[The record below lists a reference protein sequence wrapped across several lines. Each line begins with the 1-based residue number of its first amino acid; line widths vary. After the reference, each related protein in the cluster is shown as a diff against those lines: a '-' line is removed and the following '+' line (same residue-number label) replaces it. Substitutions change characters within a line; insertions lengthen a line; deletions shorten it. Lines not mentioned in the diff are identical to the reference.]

1 MKILSHIGDQS
12 VPRIEADVPGS
23 QVVLI
28 PGDGQIADDVDG
40 EVLITW
46 AWGSENLEDALAQ
59 GVRWVHTLGTG
70 VDRFPLHLVG
80 DRVLTC
86 SRGASAVP
94 IAEWVMAHLL
104 TFEKNVPGI
113 WLDEPGDRWHLASLG
128 GLDGRTLALIGL
140 GGIGQAIA
148 ERALPFGMRIV
159 AVRRTSAP
167 SPLSGVEVAASIEE
181 AVADADHVVLAA
193 PATAGTHHLVDAGV
207 LSAMKKGV
215 HLVNISRGSLV
226 DQDALRAALDDG
238 RVAMASLDTVEPE
251 PLPEGHWMYDHPK
264 VRLTP
269 HISWSAPGAF
279 EVLLDSFIEN
289 LRRWRDGEPLAGVVD
304 VEAGY

>member
-1 MKILSHIGDQS
+1 MRILSHIGDES
-12 VPRIEADVPGS
+12 VPRIEAEVPGS

-28 PGDGQIADDVDG
+28 PGDGQLADDVEG

-46 AWGSENLEDALAQ
+46 AWGSENLDEALAQ

-70 VDRFPLHLVG
+70 VDRFPLL
-80 DRVLTC
+80 
-86 SRGASAVP
+86 A
-94 IAEWVMAHLL
+94 
-104 TFEKNVPGI
+104 FEKSIPGI
-113 WLDEPGDRWHLASLG
+113 WLDEPGDRWHLGSLG
-128 GLDGRTLALIGL
+128 GLDGRTLTLIGF

-148 ERALPFGMRIV
+148 ERALPFGMRVV

-167 SPLSGVEVAASIEE
+167 SPLSGVEVAESIEE
-181 AVADADHVVLAA
+181 AVAEADHVVLAA
-193 PATAGTHHLVDAGV
+193 PATADTHHIVDAAV
-207 LSAMKKGV
+207 LSAMKEGV
-215 HLVNISRGSLV
+215 HLVNISRGSLI

-279 EVLLDSFIEN
+279 EVLLDSFIDN